1 MSNAVYDKAM
11 AKVKNRVDGKLVHNE
26 INYLKWTSKP
36 SHVARKMSY
45 NDLVA
50 IPCYHDIRVTVNLD

>member
-11 AKVKNRVDGKLVHNE
+11 AKVKNRVDGKLVNKKK
-26 INYLKWTSKP
+26 NYLKWTSKP
-36 SHVARKMSY
+36 SHVARKISD

-50 IPCYHDIRVTVNLD
+50 IPCYRHTRVTVNLD